1 MGSSSPEANR
11 LPRAKFEEFVRRIL
25 AVPKS
30 ALDERLDEEKRKKG
44 ERPKR
49 PPAPS

>member
-1 MGSSSPEANR
+1 MSSSSPEPNR
-11 LPRAKFEEFVRRIL
+11 LPRAKFEAFVKHIL

-30 ALDERLDEEKRKKG
+30 ELDARLAEEKRKKR

-49 PPAPS
+49 PPTH